1 MRSRKALRQSEK
13 EERKRAICASAH
25 ELYRKLDFDEIKMTD
40 IAETT
45 GLAKGTLF
53 LYFRTKEE
61 LFLELLIEEYEQW
74 FHGADGILTSGH
86 HNSEAAWKQALQK
99 YIADSVES
107 QETLYRLVAILHP
120 VLERNINLEAA
131 IRFKTFL
138 SEHIRRTGGL
148 IEEVLPTLRGGKGL
162 KLLVQLQALIVGF
175 ANISQPA
182 PVLRQAIEEQG
193 FGEFQVDFK
202 SWFSEAV
209 NIFLNGL
216 LTTRGAIHDNE

>member
-1 MRSRKALRQSEK
+1 ME
-13 EERKRAICASAH
+13 
-25 ELYRKLDFDEIKMTD
+25 
-40 IAETT
+40 
-45 GLAKGTLF
+45 
-53 LYFRTKEE
+53 
-61 LFLELLIEEYEQW
+61 
-74 FHGADGILTSGH
+74 
-86 HNSEAAWKQALQK
+86 N
-99 YIADSVES
+99 

-120 VLERNINLEAA
+120 VLERNISLEAA

-148 IEEVLPTLRGGKGL
+148 IEEVFPTLRGGRGL

-202 SWFSEAV
+202 SWFREAV

-216 LTTRGAIHDNE
+216 L